1 MTSRMVPIGQNGNDG
16 EYYLVEKVA
25 RQIAGDCQDQKL
37 GGVSEGKCYW
47 ELFIQQAIAVIEI
60 VREFD
65 KNSTLTK
72 EEGV

>member
-1 MTSRMVPIGQNGNDG
+1 MTSRIDVIGSNAPDG

-37 GGVSEGKCYW
+37 GGKNEGKMYW
-47 ELFIQQAIAVIEI
+47 ELFIGQAMAVIEI

-65 KNSTLTK
+65 KGVNSANQS
-72 EEGV
+72 

>member
-1 MTSRMVPIGQNGNDG
+1 MRMNRIDIIGANAPDG

-37 GGVSEGKCYW
+37 GGISEGKCYW

-60 VREFD
+60 VRTFD
-65 KNSTLTK
+65 EKPIS
-72 EEGV
+72 